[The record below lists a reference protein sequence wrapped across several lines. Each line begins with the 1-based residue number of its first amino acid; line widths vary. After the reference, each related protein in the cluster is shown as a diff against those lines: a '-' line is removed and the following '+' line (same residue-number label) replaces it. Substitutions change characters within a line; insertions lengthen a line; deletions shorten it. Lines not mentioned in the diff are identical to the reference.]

1 MTHTDCTA
9 SKATNQVWKPNS
21 SQKKLK
27 AVFITQYCCSQSGSF
42 SIIFVT
48 ELFKYDHGKN
58 VVKGIKLA
66 LM

>member
-9 SKATNQVWKPNS
+9 GKVTNQVHKSNS

-48 ELFKYDHGKN
+48 ELLKYDHGKS
-58 VVKGIKLA
+58 VLKGIKLA